1 MNFLVFLRNSVD
13 LKLQKVDIVDENYT
27 LKIKSIVT
35 VKRYKIGVSKV
46 APSYTYDEIDGP
58 NVNVTKKTRTTNKMI
73 LMSQRPSLMTLT
85 CLVLGNK
92 RANIKK

>member
-1 MNFLVFLRNSVD
+1 MNFFMFFRNSVD
-13 LKLQKVDIVDENYT
+13 FELQKVNIVDQNDI
-27 LKIKSIVT
+27 LMIKSIVT

-46 APSYTYDEIDGP
+46 APSYTYDEIEGP
-58 NVNVTKKTRTTNKMI
+58 KVNATRKTRTINKMI

>member
-1 MNFLVFLRNSVD
+1 MFFRNSVD
-13 LKLQKVDIVDENYT
+13 FELQKVNIVDQNDI
-27 LKIKSIVT
+27 LMIKSIVT

-46 APSYTYDEIDGP
+46 APSYTYDEIEGP
-58 NVNVTKKTRTTNKMI
+58 KVNVTRKTRKINKMI
-73 LMSQRPSLMTLT
+73 LMSQRPSLMTFT